1 MFCCREQINRE
12 GEGDALKAR
21 ASNEVE
27 EGGAGGKEGA
37 GAQNKTGRDKEG
49 AARSSSLPTSTKEN
63 GEDDIGKEG
72 ETGGPGFQNIVE
84 REGEKANSENK
95 EKAER
100 EVKEKAEEEAEKE
113 AAAATP
119 TTTASTSTSTT
130 AAATR
135 RRITKKDMQMAMRQ
149 RATKPPPT
157 AVMPQTVQEEQEH
170 LRLALLLSQ
179 KDQSPEE
186 LARLWREHCQ
196 PAIECLASRGIRAS
210 MSRRPAGRDGNC
222 LFSSLTILQNPNIN
236 EEDQQE
242 LKKDLRQ
249 MSVTWALEHVDTLNE
264 ERFGR
269 LQDVFTNKY
278 GRPRNKEDLKRR
290 LRLYLQDG
298 VYEHEGGDLMPYIM
312 SAFLQRPLV
321 VVDHTRRRTD
331 DDDQEDRAPTMTTIF
346 PDLIFAPEGQIG
358 LPLFLSRRGDH
369 FEGLQV
375 DNGEEPN
382 VMAFYNAERERQFTP
397 APSLEEAA
405 SSQETLPT
413 SAIPSDPLATTA
425 TASATTTTPA
435 PMTAGPSTTNAEK
448 EPQQDPSVEQT
459 ATTSQTTTTGNN
471 LETLST
477 LLQTSPHCLLQ
488 DSEDEDNE
496 APILPTTSLKEQKQS
511 VADHPE
517 EKEEPH
523 FPDCNAIGCHS
534 EGKNRCVV
542 CSRWKIVEIS
552 VNFLYRGVC
561 WSHIWKLMVLNK
573 GVLACCDCFG
583 RHDGGYSPKKELQG
597 YTDRWLGNGK
607 GHDFR

>member
-12 GEGDALKAR
+12 GEGDASKESEVVK

-27 EGGAGGKEGA
+27 EGGTGGKEGA
-37 GAQNKTGRDKEG
+37 GAQNETGLDEEG
-49 AARSSSLPTSTKEN
+49 AARLSSLPTSTKEN
-63 GEDDIGKEG
+63 GEDDTEKEG
-72 ETGGPGFQNIVE
+72 ETGGPGFQNMVE
-84 REGEKANSENK
+84 REEEKANSEGK
-95 EKAER
+95 EKAEI
-100 EVKEKAEEEAEKE
+100 EVKDTAEKVAEKE
-113 AAAATP
+113 TAAATP
-119 TTTASTSTSTT
+119 TTTASTSRLSTK
-130 AAATR
+130 AATR
-135 RRITKKDMQMAMRQ
+135 KRITGKDMHMAMRQ
-149 RATKPPPT
+149 TGTIAKQPSTTVR
-157 AVMPQTVQEEQEH
+157 PQSIREEEEH
-170 LRLALLLSQ
+170 LRRAIILSQ

-196 PAIECLASRGIRAS
+196 PAIEHLASRGIRAS

-222 LFSSLTILQNPNIN
+222 LFSSLTLLQNPNIN

-242 LKKDLRQ
+242 LKKALRK

-264 ERFGR
+264 EMFGR
-269 LQDVFTNKY
+269 LQDVITNKY

-290 LRLYLQDG
+290 LRKYLQDG

-312 SAFLQRPLV
+312 AAFLQRPLV
-321 VVDHTRRRTD
+321 IVDHTRRRT
-331 DDDQEDRAPTMTTIF
+331 PTLTTIF

-358 LPLFLSRRGDH
+358 SPLFLSRRGDH

-413 SAIPSDPLATTA
+413 STIPSDPLATTA

-435 PMTAGPSTTNAEK
+435 SMTAGPSTTNAEQD
-448 EPQQDPSVEQT
+448 PQQDPSVEQT

-517 EKEEPH
+517 EKEDPQI
-523 FPDCNAIGCHS
+523 PDCYAIGCHS
-534 EGKNRCVV
+534 QGNNRCVV
-542 CSRWKIVEIS
+542 CSRWKFVNIN